1 MKRDEE
7 QTALEL
13 LQEVYRDPMVPL
25 PVRLRAAVEAAPYE
39 HPKLTAVAL
48 GKFTGEDFAS
58 RLERAV
64 EASNR
69 AKANR
74 GPSDRT

>member
-7 QTALEL
+7 QTALEC